1 MQMHS
6 KKRIDIV
13 VEQPVLERVLRVLDE
28 RNVSGYTVIPA
39 SAGRGH
45 EGSWNAGG
53 LVGSAGTAVVIFC
66 IVDAG
71 AVDGVLTPLFEL
83 VSRQIGIVTVSDVQ
97 VIRPEHF

>member
-13 VEQPVLERVLRVLDE
+13 VEQPVLDRVLRILDE
-28 RNVSGYTVIPA
+28 QKVSGYTVIPA

-45 EGSWNAGG
+45 EGTWNSGG

-71 AVDGVLTPLFEL
+71 AVDGVLAPLFAL